1 MEIMSFVVG
10 AAAAYLVA
18 LIYVLCLFS
27 IGYKLYLHAT
37 EDRPMKVWLE
47 FFYIG
52 SVIAFSIT

>member
-1 MEIMSFVVG
+1 MSFMVG
-10 AAAAYLVA
+10 AAAVYLVA

-47 FFYIG
+47 FMYVS
-52 SVIAFSIT
+52 SVIAFSII